1 MGVEK
6 FILLGHSFGAFLAC
20 SYAIRHPSRVRHLI
34 LVEPWGIFPAL
45 SEEEI
50 KRKFP
55 FLANRV
61 WQMAIRMKPFD
72 LVRMAGPYGEVGLGY
87 EVTIGLTYVISRK
100 RCDSAKQT
108 RSVQKLRRAI
118 HELRLPLQCAETNV
132 SGLCLPLRW

>member
-34 LVEPWGIFPAL
+34 LVEPWGVFPAL

-55 FLANRV
+55 FLAKRA
-61 WQMAIRMKPFD
+61 WQMAIKMKPFD
-72 LVRMAGPYGEVGLGY
+72 LVRMAGPLGEGSLWY
-87 EVTIGLTYVISRK
+87 EVTMSNIYY
-100 RCDSAKQT
+100 
-108 RSVQKLRRAI
+108 
-118 HELRLPLQCAETNV
+118 P
-132 SGLCLPLRW
+132 